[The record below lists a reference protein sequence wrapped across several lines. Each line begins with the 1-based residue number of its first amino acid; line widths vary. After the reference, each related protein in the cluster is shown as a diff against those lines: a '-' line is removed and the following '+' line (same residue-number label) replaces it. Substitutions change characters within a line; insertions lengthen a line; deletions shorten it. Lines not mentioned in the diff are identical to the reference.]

1 MHSHKFLDPLLQSG
15 LKVEPKA
22 ELEAAIRGL
31 IDEGGGWIDF
41 AQFMSAAL
49 YDPKFG
55 YYSSQNSQIGG
66 SPLSGSDFVTAPELT
81 PAFGRALG
89 NSVAQALEE
98 SQTQEIWEFGPGT
111 GELARQLLEH
121 LGDKVKKYTLVDLS
135 GELRARQAATLHAY
149 KDKVNWVSEL
159 PPTMQGVL
167 IGNEVLDALPV
178 NILKRQSGN
187 WFEQGVT
194 YSVQGELNQFEWALR
209 ATALRPPTEDGFTGD
224 YLTEIHPQGVAFIQT
239 LVKKF
244 TRGVF
249 FFIDYG
255 FPEREYYHPQ
265 RYMGTLMCHYR
276 HTSDDNPLLLVGH
289 KDITAHVN
297 FTASALAAQE
307 VGADVLGYTSQAHF
321 LINSGVLDGLE
332 SVESMQRSQALKLIN
347 EHEMG
352 ELFKVLILG
361 VGVSFDPLGSQ
372 SGDRMH
378 TL

>member
-224 YLTEIHPQGVAFIQT
+224 YLGWLSFRLWSRNLRAECSSSLITDFLSASIT
-239 LVKKF
+239 
-244 TRGVF
+244 TR
-249 FFIDYG
+249 
-255 FPEREYYHPQ
+255 
-265 RYMGTLMCHYR
+265 
-276 HTSDDNPLLLVGH
+276 
-289 KDITAHVN
+289 KDIWVR
-297 FTASALAAQE
+297 LC
-307 VGADVLGYTSQAHF
+307 VIID
-321 LINSGVLDGLE
+321 
-332 SVESMQRSQALKLIN
+332 
-347 EHEMG
+347 
-352 ELFKVLILG
+352 IL
-361 VGVSFDPLGSQ
+361 
-372 SGDRMH
+372 RTI
-378 TL
+378 TLSCWWDIRT